1 MTREEI
7 VRSFQYNMTNAFIE
21 DWYKKNHERYTEEI
35 EDVFYEGAEAAQKY
49 LVEKACKWLG
59 KHINKTTSIDA
70 DGYWGDDYLEVNNYD
85 DEDMFLSAFRKAMEE

>member
-21 DWYKKNHERYTEEI
+21 GWYANNHERYTEEI

-49 LVEKACKWLG
+49 LIEKACKWLRENVNMYSYVL
-59 KHINKTTSIDA
+59 KVEDTE
-70 DGYWGDDYLEVNNYD
+70 YLQVHFND
-85 DEDMFLSAFRKAMEE
+85 SLIEDFSKAMEE